1 MGAHDAGWD
10 TAPEQIRAAA
20 PPLDLQRMLAQTDIP
35 LFRGLSKRH
44 LRRVARLAELR
55 QHVGSRPI
63 VRAGT
68 RGDAFYVI
76 LDGSAE
82 VRTARWQHGVPRA
95 GRLFRRAGA
104 ARRRASRGATSSSS
118 FVRSRRSPS
127 ACCQAWSASCGTCR
141 GSRSCRAMCRG
152 VRRPIGPAP
161 STRSRP
167 GVASLR
173 TTCSSTGRGW
183 P

>member
-35 LFRGLSKRH
+35 LFRGLSKHHR
-44 LRRVARLAELR
+44 RRVARLAELR

-82 VRTARWQHGVPRA
+82 VRTADGSMESLEPGGYFGELALLDGAHRAQRLPQALAPGAGDRPRPAARPGRHRA
-95 GRLFRRAGA
+95 GLAGEVGPA
-104 ARRRASRGATSSSS
+104 ARCA
-118 FVRSRRSPS
+118 
-127 ACCQAWSASCGTCR
+127 
-141 GSRSCRAMCRG
+141 
-152 VRRPIGPAP
+152 
-161 STRSRP
+161 
-167 GVASLR
+167 VASA
-173 TTCSSTGRGW
+173 GR
-183 P
+183 

>member
-82 VRTARWQHGVPRA
+82 VRTADGSMESLEPGGYFGELALLDGAPRA
-95 GRLFRRAGA
+95 
-104 ARRRASRGATSSSS
+104 ATSSSS
-118 FVRSRRSPS
+118 CARSRRSPS

-141 GSRSCRAMCRG
+141 GSRSCHAMCRG